1 MSWQKPVLFNGYRL
15 SNPRGRLDIHLC
27 ERTFLLI
34 ILIGDHKFI
43 AKSFFITQNSVILIL
58 FPSVFCDFCKKSAVN
73 VTRTSLQVNT
83 PTKTFGLGK
92 VSFNEVCGVIS

>member
-34 ILIGDHKFI
+34 ILIGDPLC
-43 AKSFFITQNSVILIL
+43 ITQNSVILIL
-58 FPSVFCDFCKKSAVN
+58 FQSFCSDFCKISAVKI
-73 VTRTSLQVNT
+73 TRTSLQVNT

-92 VSFNEVCGVIS
+92 VSFDEISGVIS

>member
-34 ILIGDHKFI
+34 ILIGDRNFI
-43 AKSFFITQNSVILIL
+43 AKPFFITQNSVILIL
-58 FPSVFCDFCKKSAVN
+58 FRPFVVTFVKKN
-73 VTRTSLQVNT
+73 QL
-83 PTKTFGLGK
+83 L
-92 VSFNEVCGVIS
+92 I